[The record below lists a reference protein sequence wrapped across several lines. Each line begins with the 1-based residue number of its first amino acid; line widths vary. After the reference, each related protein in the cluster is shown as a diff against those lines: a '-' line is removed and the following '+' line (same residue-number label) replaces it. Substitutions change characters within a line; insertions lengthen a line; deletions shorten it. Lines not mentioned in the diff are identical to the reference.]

1 MSVAHIQYFRSCDAN
16 IEHEVVVLCGIKKL
30 CWNDN
35 GASLK
40 YLKHGDAE
48 NILQHV
54 LHCGQSRHISV
65 KILLILLWNEGM
77 MGSDFITENSNTI
90 GPFCKNKTHNPHI
103 IFWSDS
109 DPSNITWSI
118 QLRISTF
125 VGHCQIINAIYLIWI
140 I

>member
-1 MSVAHIQYFRSCDAN
+1 MNIVSYVREYLRPSHMSVAHIQYFRSCDAN

-40 YLKHGDAE
+40 YLTHGDGE

-65 KILLILLWNEGM
+65 KILLISA
-77 MGSDFITENSNTI
+77 SDDG
-90 GPFCKNKTHNPHI
+90 GPHSLVCARET
-103 IFWSDS
+103 
-109 DPSNITWSI
+109 
-118 QLRISTF
+118 LRSAPNR
-125 VGHCQIINAIYLIWI
+125 H
-140 I
+140 

>member
-40 YLKHGDAE
+40 YLTHGDGE

-54 LHCGQSRHISV
+54 
-65 KILLILLWNEGM
+65 
-77 MGSDFITENSNTI
+77 
-90 GPFCKNKTHNPHI
+90 
-103 IFWSDS
+103 
-109 DPSNITWSI
+109 
-118 QLRISTF
+118 
-125 VGHCQIINAIYLIWI
+125 
-140 I
+140 